1 MNPALCPPENGGDM
15 YSLAIEPFGDAGQ
28 LGNVAETN
36 RRFDRQVNAALRK
49 MGI

>member
-1 MNPALCPPENGGDM
+1 MHP
-15 YSLAIEPFGDAGQ
+15 LAIEPFGDARE

-36 RRFDRQVNAALRK
+36 RRVDRQVNAALRK